1 MTGAGGGATLRQI
14 DRLFSEGTIAGLS
27 DRQLLERFLTRRDA
41 SAFEAMVARHGPM
54 VLAVCRGVLRDEHAT
69 EDAFQ
74 ATFLILVR
82 KAGAIRG
89 RAALGG
95 WLYRVAHR
103 VAVQAN
109 AGAGAG
115 TSRSGRPEP

>member
-1 MTGAGGGATLRQI
+1 MIGARSGATLQQI
-14 DRLFSEGTIAGLS
+14 DRLFGTGTVTGLS
-27 DRQLLERFLTRRDA
+27 DAQLVERFLARCEA
-41 SAFEAMVARHGPM
+41 SAFEALVARHGPM
-54 VLAVCRGVLRDEHAT
+54 VLAVCRGVLRDEHAV

-82 KAGAIRG
+82 KAGTIRG

-109 AGAGAG
+109 AD
-115 TSRSGRPEP
+115 SRRRREQE